1 MNKVL
6 MKVDSGNYDPLRQ
19 IVAVLRE
26 ARRKRGITQ
35 KELAQLSGITQPD
48 ISRFEN
54 GRGNPSVKTLSC
66 LARGMGM
73 FLDISFSEEPPAS
86 ACRGGEPGR

>member
-6 MKVDSGNYDPLRQ
+6 KKAESGNYEPLQQ

-26 ARRKRGITQ
+26 ARRKKGITQ
-35 KELAQLSGITQPD
+35 KELAELSGITQPD

-73 FLDISFSEEPPAS
+73 FLNVSFTDEPPAS
-86 ACRGGEPGR
+86 ACRNQESDR